1 MKKSLT
7 VETAETSEKNALR
20 ILGVVCALCSKTASF
35 FIVSLGL
42 LGMLLIATTSWA
54 QASSGQPPTA
64 GAQSGQDDDTLRFRL
79 PTVSVTAQKEPENVQ
94 DLPVSVSAV
103 TSDTL
108 EASGTRSIREAAQF
122 APNTFFSEFTARK
135 LSNPRFR
142 GIGGSPANPAVTT
155 YIDGVPQLNGNS
167 SSIEL
172 IGVQQ
177 IEFVRGPQS
186 ALFGRNALGGL
197 VNITSARPSLKDWT
211 GAVTSPYG
219 NFNWGDVRG
228 TVAGPLVADKL
239 AVGIGLGYSG
249 RDGFTKN
256 DVTGHDL
263 DSRSAAFTKV
273 QLLWAP
279 APRWE
284 VRGILNGERARDGDY
299 ALNDLGALRANPFH
313 VSRDFEGFTHRD
325 IVAPTALVSH
335 AGNAVDFSST
345 TGFVSWKTEDST
357 DLDYTVLPLFTRTNS
372 EKDHQFTQ
380 ELRVA
385 SARNAAVALTNRL
398 ALKWQAGLFVFTQN
412 YTQDAVNSF
421 SPFVLDR
428 SITFPVAQ
436 HSPQSEVDD
445 RGVGVYGEAVVSF
458 GGKLDGTIG
467 VRGDREHKK
476 ANLNTFFSP
485 AIAPATAVNA
495 ERDFTDVSPRFTLAY
510 HAAPGKSAYITASR
524 GFRAGGFN
532 PASPTGSEAY
542 GEERSWNYEGGV
554 KTSWLGQ
561 RVSLNG
567 AVFYLTWRD
576 LQVNVPNPFVPLQ
589 FYVANVG
596 SATSKGFEI
605 ELNARPAPGVDL
617 FGSVGS
623 ADARFGRGSV
633 SGGADVS
640 GNKLSNTPDYTA
652 NAAVQYSRAV
662 RPTASVYGRAEIVSY
677 GQYQYDDANSARQSA
692 YTLANFRAGAR
703 GKNVFAEGWVRNAFD
718 TFYVLTAFPSLGLTP
733 SGFIGETGAPR
744 TFGIRAGVTF

>member
-1 MKKSLT
+1 MLKLT
-7 VETAETSEKNALR
+7 PLYQ
-20 ILGVVCALCSKTASF
+20 
-35 FIVSLGL
+35 
-42 LGMLLIATTSWA
+42 LGMLLIAATSWA
-54 QASSGQPPTA
+54 QATPGQSPA
-64 GAQSGQDDDTLRFRL
+64 ARGQDDDTIRFRL
-79 PTVSVTAQKEPENVQ
+79 PTVSVTAQKEPENLQ
-94 DLPVSVSAV
+94 DLPVSVTAV

-108 EASGTRSIREAAQF
+108 EASGARSISEAAQF
-122 APNTFFSEFTARK
+122 APNAFFSEFTARK

-142 GIGGSPANPAVTT
+142 GVGGSPTNPAVTT
-155 YIDGVPQLNGNS
+155 YIDGVPQFNGNS

-197 VNITSARPSLKDWT
+197 VNITSARPSLKDWNGT
-211 GAVTSPYG
+211 VEGPFG
-219 NFNWGDVRG
+219 NFNSRDVRA
-228 TVAGPLVADKL
+228 TIAGPLVADKL
-239 AVGIGLGYSG
+239 ALGIGVGYSG

-279 APRWE
+279 AARWE

-299 ALNDLGALRANPFH
+299 ALSDLGTLRANPFH
-313 VSRDFEGFTHRD
+313 VSRNFEGFTHRD
-325 IVAPTALVSH
+325 IIAPTALVSH
-335 AGNAVDFSST
+335 TGNAVDFFAT
-345 TGFVSWKTEDST
+345 TGFVSWKTEDLT
-357 DLDYTVLPLFTRTNS
+357 DLDYTVLPLLTRSNN

-380 ELRVA
+380 EFRLT
-385 SARNAAVALTNRL
+385 SSKNAAVALADRV
-398 ALKWQAGLFVFTQN
+398 ALKWQSGVFVFTQN
-412 YTQDAVNSF
+412 YTQDAINSF
-421 SPFVLDR
+421 SPFVLNQF
-428 SITFPVAQ
+428 ITFPVAQ
-436 HSPQSEVDD
+436 HSPQSALDD

-467 VRGDREHKK
+467 VRADREHKK

-485 AIAPATAVNA
+485 AIAPATTVDA
-495 ERDFTDVSPRFTLAY
+495 ERNFTDVSPRFTLAY
-510 HAAPGKSAYITASR
+510 RAATGKTTYVTAAR

-532 PASPTGSEAY
+532 PASPAGSEAY
-542 GEERSWNYEGGV
+542 GEENSWNYEGGV

-561 RVSLNG
+561 RVALNG

-589 FYVANVG
+589 FYVANAG

-605 ELNARPAPGVDL
+605 ELSARPAPGVDL
-617 FGSVGS
+617 FGSVGYTR
-623 ADARFGRGSV
+623 ARFGSGSV

-640 GNKLSNTPDYTA
+640 GNKLSNAPDYTA
-652 NAAVQYSRAV
+652 NAGIQVSRAV
-662 RPTASVYGRAEIVSY
+662 RGAASLYGRAELVSY
-677 GQYQYDDANSARQSA
+677 GEYQYDDANSAGQSA
-692 YTLANFRAGAR
+692 YSLANFRAGAR
-703 GKNVFAEGWVRNAFD
+703 GKNLFVEGWVRNAFD
-718 TFYVLTAFPSLGLTP
+718 SFYILTAFPSLGLTP

>member
-1 MKKSLT
+1 MIRLT
-7 VETAETSEKNALR
+7 ALN
-20 ILGVVCALCSKTASF
+20 
-35 FIVSLGL
+35 L
-42 LGMLLIATTSWA
+42 LGIFLIASTSWA
-54 QASSGQPPTA
+54 QTTPGQLPA
-64 GAQSGQDDDTLRFRL
+64 DDTIRFRL
-79 PTVSVTAQKEPENVQ
+79 PTVTVTAQKEPENVQ
-94 DLPVSVSAV
+94 DLPVSVTAV

-108 EASGTRSIREAAQF
+108 EASGARSISEAAQF
-122 APNTFFSEFTARK
+122 APNVFFSEFTARK

-142 GIGGSPANPAVTT
+142 GVGGSPTNPAVTT

-186 ALFGRNALGGL
+186 ALFGRNTLGGL

-211 GAVTSPYG
+211 GTVQGPFG
-219 NFNWGDVRG
+219 NFNWGDVRA

-239 AVGIGLGYSG
+239 ALGIGVGYSG

-263 DSRSAAFTKV
+263 DSRSGVFGKV
-273 QLLWAP
+273 QLVWVPTA
-279 APRWE
+279 AWE
-284 VRGILNGERARDGDY
+284 VRGILNSERARDGDY

-357 DLDYTVLPLFTRTNS
+357 DLDYTVLPLFTRSNS

-385 SARNAAVALTNRL
+385 SASNAAVALTNRL
-398 ALKWQAGLFVFTQN
+398 ALKWQAGLFFFTQN

-428 SITFPVAQ
+428 SITFPVSQ
-436 HSPQSEVDD
+436 HSPQSALDD
-445 RGVGVYGEAVVSF
+445 RGVGVYGEATSTF
-458 GGKLDGTIG
+458 GGKLDASIG
-467 VRGDREHKK
+467 VRADHENKK

-485 AIAPATAVNA
+485 AVPGLPATAVDA
-495 ERDFTDVSPRFTLAY
+495 EREFTDVSPRFTLAY
-510 HAAPGKSAYITASR
+510 HAAAGQTAYVTANR

-532 PASPTGSEAY
+532 PASPRGSEAY
-542 GEERSWNYEGGV
+542 GEEHSWNYEGGV

-561 RVSLNG
+561 RVALNG
-567 AVFYLTWRD
+567 AVFYLTWDD
-576 LQVNVPNPFVPLQ
+576 LQVNVPNPFVPQQ
-589 FYVANVG
+589 FYVANAG
-596 SATSKGFEI
+596 SATSKGVEI
-605 ELNARPAPGVDL
+605 ELSARPAPGLDL
-617 FGSVGS
+617 FGSVGYTR
-623 ADARFGRGSV
+623 ARFGSGSV
-633 SGGADVS
+633 SGGVNVS
-640 GNKLSNTPDYTA
+640 GNKLSNAPDYTA
-652 NAAVQYSRAV
+652 NAGLQYSRAV
-662 RPTASVYGRAEIVSY
+662 RGATSLYGRAELVSY
-677 GQYQYDDANSARQSA
+677 GEYQYDDANSAGQSA
-692 YTLANFRAGAR
+692 YSLANFRAGAR
-703 GKNVFAEGWVRNAFD
+703 GKNVFVEGWVRNAFD
-718 TFYVLTAFPSLGLTP
+718 TLYVLTAFASPGLAP